1 MLLTYEAINAEGQHS
16 TDTVEAAD
24 VKEAV
29 DQLRRRGLYVSRIAE
44 GRGRAVRRAPAAN
57 TRKGV
62 RLPLKTTA
70 VFTRQMAM
78 LFQAGSSVVPAIAAI
93 GRQMENPQHT
103 ALLQEIVDDLE
114 QGVTL
119 SDAFRKHPRTFDP
132 VYCAVV
138 AAGEA
143 SATLTQMFE
152 RLSLIVGKRR
162 ALRNQILGAVAYP
175 VLLIMMSFHI
185 VAALL
190 FFVIPRFGGMFS
202 TLGVEPPASTKFLLW
217 LSAFLAG
224 YWPVLIALVI
234 ALIIG
239 TVAVLTSV
247 RGRQWLTDIQLSVP
261 ILGRLRSTII
271 QGQIFRTMGMLLE
284 SGVGVLDTFELARES
299 TKNRRFQKLFDELE
313 ESVTGGGTLATAF
326 EESKIVQPFI
336 CQAIRTG
343 EDSGNLGGA
352 LTYAA
357 DLLDETNTEVTR
369 TVMKLIEPIILMVL
383 GVVVG
388 TVAVS
393 LFLPLFDMT
402 AAMH

>member
-1 MLLTYEAINAEGQHS
+1 MLLTYEAVNAEGKRS

-44 GRGRAVRRAPAAN
+44 GSARAAAAPQ
-57 TRKGV
+57 TQKGI
-62 RLPLKTTA
+62 RLPLKTTV

-78 LFQAGSSVVPAIAAI
+78 LFRAGSSVVPAIAAI
-93 GRQMENPQHT
+93 GRQMDNPEHK
-103 ALLQEIVDDLE
+103 ALLQELVDDLE

-119 SDAFRKHPRTFDP
+119 SEALRKHPRTFDP
-132 VYCAVV
+132 VYCAIV

-143 SATLTQMFE
+143 SATLTKMFD

-162 ALRNQILGAVAYP
+162 ALRNQMLGAVAYP
-175 VLLIMMSFHI
+175 ALLILMSLHI
-185 VAALL
+185 ITALL

-217 LSAFLAG
+217 LSAFLTG
-224 YWPVLIALVI
+224 YWPVLMAFLITS
-234 ALIIG
+234 IIG
-239 TVAVLTSV
+239 TVVTLTSA
-247 RGRQWLTDIQLSVP
+247 RGRQWLTNIQLSVP
-261 ILGRLRSTII
+261 ILGRLRSTLI

-284 SGVGVLDTFELARES
+284 SGVGVLDAFELARES
-299 TKNRRFQKLFDELE
+299 TRNRRFQKLFDELE

-326 EESKIVQPFI
+326 EDSKMVQPFI

-343 EDSGNLGGA
+343 EESGNLGGA

-357 DLLDETNTEVTR
+357 DLLDETNAEVIK

-388 TVAVS
+388 TVSVS

-402 AAMH
+402 AAMQ